1 MVINSYSKLILR
13 SWVSLSSQITITFV
27 LEIIVLPKWVL
38 NLSRCEPLWPTV
50 TCSDGWN
57 PKPKRKKREEDI
69 TDDVPTSNSKTIF
82 STKGT
87 WGKKC
92 VRFGF
97 KKFRYASKRLGS
109 IQFTLDGNPILF
121 GINNIEYWHI
131 FMIEENSVL
140 TTKYGICALL
150 KFKGYIQK
158 TLFIHDLAG
167 ISYKE

>member
-1 MVINSYSKLILR
+1 M
-13 SWVSLSSQITITFV
+13 
-27 LEIIVLPKWVL
+27 
-38 NLSRCEPLWPTV
+38 SRCEPLWPTV
-50 TCSDGWN
+50 TCLDGWN

-121 GINNIEYWHI
+121 GINNIEYWHSI
-131 FMIEENSVL
+131 EVFSWLRRIVCLLPSTEFALYSSLKGTYKKHFSFMTWQEFHIKNR
-140 TTKYGICALL
+140 K
-150 KFKGYIQK
+150 
-158 TLFIHDLAG
+158 
-167 ISYKE
+167 